1 MRTMK
6 NRIAGTLLGSALF
19 LLASIAAAEVAIIT
33 HPGTQEIGLSK
44 DKVADV
50 YLGKIKT
57 FSDGTPTKPVD
68 QSKDSPLR
76 VKFYKAILGKTE
88 SEMNRYWSKRKY
100 TGKGKPPMVVI
111 GDEAVKEVVANTP
124 GAIGYIDGKSLDK
137 SVKVILI
144 IR

>member
-6 NRIAGTLLGSALF
+6 MRIAGTLLGSALF

-57 FSDGTPTKPVD
+57 FSDGTPSNPVD

-76 VKFYKAILGKTE
+76 EKFYKAILGKTE
-88 SEMNRYWSKRKY
+88 TEMNRYWSKLKY
-100 TGKGKPPMVVI
+100 TGKGKPPVVVL
-111 GDEAVKEVVANTP
+111 GDDAVKELVANTP

>member
-6 NRIAGTLLGSALF
+6 TRIVGALLGSALF
-19 LLASIAAAEVAIIT
+19 LLSTIAAAEVAIIT

-50 YLGKIKT
+50 YLGKIKS

-68 QSKDSPLR
+68 QSKGSLLR
-76 VKFYKAILGKTE
+76 AKFYKAILGKTE
-88 SEMNRYWSKRKY
+88 TEMNRYWSKRKY
-100 TGKGKPPMVVI
+100 TGKGKPPVVVI
-111 GDEAVKEVVANTP
+111 GDEAVKELVANTP

>member
-1 MRTMK
+1 MK
-6 NRIAGTLLGSALF
+6 NRIAGTLLGFALF

-68 QSKDSPLR
+68 QSK
-76 VKFYKAILGKTE
+76 TE
-88 SEMNRYWSKRKY
+88 TEMNRYWSKLKY
-100 TGKGKPPMVVI
+100 TGKGKPPVVVL
-111 GDEAVKEVVANTP
+111 GDDAVKELVANTP

>member
-6 NRIAGTLLGSALF
+6 NRIAGALLGSALF
-19 LLASIAAAEVAIIT
+19 LLATIAAAEVAIIT

-44 DKVADV
+44 D
-50 YLGKIKT
+50 
-57 FSDGTPTKPVD
+57 
-68 QSKDSPLR
+68 SPLR
-76 VKFYKAILGKTE
+76 AKFYKAILGKTE
-88 SEMNRYWSKRKY
+88 TEMNRYWSKLKY
-100 TGKGKPPMVVI
+100 TGKGKPPAVVL
-111 GDEAVKEVVANTP
+111 GDDAVKEVVANTP

>member
-6 NRIAGTLLGSALF
+6 NRIAGSLLGSALF

-68 QSKDSPLR
+68 QSKDSLLR
-76 VKFYKAILGKTE
+76 EKFYKAILGKTE

>member
-6 NRIAGTLLGSALF
+6 TRIAGILLGSALF

-50 YLGKIKT
+50 YMGKMKS

-68 QSKDSPLR
+68 QANGSPLR
-76 VKFYKAILGKTE
+76 VKFYKTILGKTE

-100 TGKGKPPMVVI
+100 TGKGKPPVVVI
-111 GDEAVKEVVANTP
+111 GDDAVKELVANTP
-124 GAIGYIDGKSLDK
+124 GAIGYIDGNSLDK

>member
-6 NRIAGTLLGSALF
+6 TRIAGTLLGSALF

-44 DKVADV
+44 AKVADV
-50 YLGKIKT
+50 YLGKIKS
-57 FSDGTPTKPVD
+57 FKDGTTAKPVD
-68 QSKDSPLR
+68 QQKGSPLR
-76 VKFYKAILGKTE
+76 TKFYRAILGKSET
-88 SEMNRYWSKRKY
+88 EMNRYWSKRKY
-100 TGKGKPPMVVI
+100 TGKGKPPVTVI
-111 GDEAVKEVVANTP
+111 GDDAVKELVANTP

>member
-6 NRIAGTLLGSALF
+6 TRIAGALLGSALF

-44 DKVADV
+44 NKVADI
-50 YLGKIKT
+50 YLGNIKS
-57 FSDGTPTKPVD
+57 FKDGTTAKPVD
-68 QSKDSPLR
+68 QTKGSPLR
-76 VKFYKAILGKTE
+76 TKFYRAILGKTE
-88 SEMNRYWSKRKY
+88 TEMNRYWSKRKY
-100 TGKGKPPMVVI
+100 TGKGKPPVVVI
-111 GDEAVKEVVANTP
+111 SDEAVKELVANTP
-124 GAIGYIDGKSLDK
+124 GAVGYIDGKSLDK